1 FYLNGLRKSD
11 GGDLHNIEEGQC
23 CRPVNQPDNKYYDC
37 YDEDVTMSFDNRGWN
52 QCQREGYFMTGL
64 YKSNCDKIYCI
75 EKLKCCRMKPPGD
88 KSLCE
93 EADWQA
99 SLDRQGWS
107 VCPQNNTYLKGLW
120 RNVRKSGDERVGRI
134 EFGRCCTPW

>member
-1 FYLNGLRKSD
+1 MNVFDYYDFSRNNVWALCPTGFYLNGLRKSD

-37 YDEDVTMSFDNRGWN
+37 YDEDVTMSFDNKGWN

-75 EKLKCCRMKPPGD
+75 EKLKCCRMKP
-88 KSLCE
+88 
-93 EADWQA
+93 
-99 SLDRQGWS
+99 
-107 VCPQNNTYLKGLW
+107 
-120 RNVRKSGDERVGRI
+120 RNVILLVFHFLTRPLRG
-134 EFGRCCTPW
+134 